1 MLSINSLLLLLVFL
15 SIPTGGRAT
24 DSFDVFGR
32 LECEGEP
39 LVNAWVVFYAT
50 DRWLAEDALCAVN
63 RTDERGDFAVRARQ
77 TRLFG
82 LQSAGNLVFFA
93 RHSCNQT
100 RPRCSQFAV
109 RSEVWARRRRV
120 AERHNLGR
128 KDQFI
133 TFVGCANGHGGRLP
147 GCGRAAAVLRDSEF
161 LKRSRQASHSSSYSF
176 CLCRIPYEWANVV
189 SEPETD
195 RRRLEALPEV
205 IAVNKTLA
213 HATKLAVQHQREL
226 VVIGGDHSC
235 AIGTFSGVAA
245 GVQPRGRVG
254 LIWIDAHL
262 DAHTPLTSHSGN
274 LHGMPIAHLLGHG
287 DSALCGL
294 FDFLP
299 KLRPEHLVLIGAR
312 SFEQEEREFLE
323 SMNVRIFYMEEVRE
337 RGCYAVLK
345 EAIEHTTD
353 GTCGFTL
360 SVDLDA
366 FDPQDAPAIGC
377 PETGGILA
385 DEFLRAVGRVD
396 LRKLLATEVVEFLPV
411 RDSPDRR
418 TEKLVV
424 KLIHQLY
431 ANKWGLR

>member
-1 MLSINSLLLLLVFL
+1 M
-15 SIPTGGRAT
+15 R
-24 DSFDVFGR
+24 
-32 LECEGEP
+32 
-39 LVNAWVVFYAT
+39 
-50 DRWLAEDALCAVN
+50 
-63 RTDERGDFAVRARQ
+63 
-77 TRLFG
+77 
-82 LQSAGNLVFFA
+82 SAFQQL
-93 RHSCNQT
+93 
-100 RPRCSQFAV
+100 
-109 RSEVWARRRRV
+109 
-120 AERHNLGR
+120 
-128 KDQFI
+128 I

-161 LKRSRQASHSSSYSF
+161 LKRSR
-176 CLCRIPYEWANVV
+176 IPYEWANVV
-189 SEPETD
+189 CEPETD

-323 SMNVRIFYMEEVRE
+323 SMNVRIFYMEEVRQ

-431 ANKWGLR
+431 ANKKRTGACRSPSCRRYRFVLVFAFVCFVVGFLLIANSRGAPATERVKRKPKEPRVHCWIATWDERVDRAFAVNNTWAKHCDKAVFVTPPECLNFSALETGVADGRNGLWNKTRQAFKAIYEKDLENLITS